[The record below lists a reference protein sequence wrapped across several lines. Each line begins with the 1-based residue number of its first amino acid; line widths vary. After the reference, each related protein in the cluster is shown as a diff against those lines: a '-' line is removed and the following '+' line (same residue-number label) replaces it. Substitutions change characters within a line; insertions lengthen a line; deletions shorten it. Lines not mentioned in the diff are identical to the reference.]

1 MRQYFI
7 DFHVY
12 RIQNQAVLAI
22 KMGFEGQGCV
32 SIDGGRIKMDIQ
44 RQIGMDQIPDLFG
57 TGLKRR
63 NIEGIVIVLC
73 GCFDVFFALIFIVN
87 AMTHTGLQQK
97 NTRDN

>member
-1 MRQYFI
+1 
-7 DFHVY
+7 
-12 RIQNQAVLAI
+12 
-22 KMGFEGQGCV
+22 
-32 SIDGGRIKMDIQ
+32 
-44 RQIGMDQIPDLFG
+44 MDQIPDLFG

-63 NIEGIVIVLC
+63 NIEGIVIVFC